1 MNGNGKRGSVLLFVL
16 LVVFASAAILASV
29 AEYASV
35 ALRSRAAAA
44 NEFEL
49 RHDAYSALNAAVAVL
64 EEYSEIDGGLFS
76 ARQGW
81 GRPFADGRI
90 QMPDGAEAEVA
101 ISDESGK
108 IPLRAVKSDRLAKI
122 IESFGVSERD
132 SQKYADLITDWVDA
146 DDSPS
151 VSGAEYSDYDRGAA
165 LPPNRPMESF
175 AELALVRDLDFAF
188 FDADSKPTPLF
199 EKFAAVFSLERFSKT
214 NLNAASDA
222 VLEALMFAEQKD
234 FSPSLPSAI
243 RGDIGYVKDGIFWC
257 KSAEDLLGRGAGE
270 YPTTATEFKVQYFVI
285 TIDVSRGLA
294 RYKLVAHYAAPSAFT
309 SSDSGAGSK
318 KSASG
323 SAFENGAINA
333 AASKAAKK
341 GTFKIVK
348 IMEFAK

>member
-1 MNGNGKRGSVLLFVL
+1 MKRGGKKGSVLLFVL
-16 LVVFASAAILASV
+16 LVVFASAAILASI

-35 ALRSRAAAA
+35 ALRSRASAA

-49 RHDAYSALNAAVAVL
+49 RLDAYSALNAAVAVL

-81 GRPFADGRI
+81 GKPFADGRVRL
-90 QMPDGAEAEVA
+90 PDGAEAEVV

-108 IPLRAVKSDRLAKI
+108 IPLRAVKSGRLAKI
-122 IESFGVSERD
+122 MESFGVSERD
-132 SQKYADLITDWVDA
+132 SQKYADLIADWVDA

-175 AELALVRDLDFAF
+175 AELALVKDLDFAF
-188 FDADSKPTPLF
+188 FDADSKPTELF
-199 EKFAAVFSLERFSKT
+199 EKFAAVFSLERFTKT

-234 FSPSLPSAI
+234 FSPSLSAAI

-257 KSAEDLLGRGAGE
+257 RSAEDLLGRGAGE
-270 YPTTATEFKVQYFVI
+270 YPTEATAFKAQYFVI
-285 TIDVSRGLA
+285 KIDISRGLA
-294 RYKLVAHYAAPSAFT
+294 RYKLVAHYADPSAFA
-309 SSDSGAGSK
+309 SGKSGAK
-318 KSASG
+318 KSAAG
-323 SAFENGAINA
+323 SAFENGVINA
-333 AASKAAKK
+333 AASKAVKK

-348 IMEFAK
+348 IMELAK